1 MEKSRKPK
9 KRLVERRLDYRDP
22 NAVANRRL
30 LAIIILG
37 IVFLAGMI
45 VGVKV
50 DAYAEAATLQ
60 TVRKANWAVEY
71 SKSIGEYP
79 YEW

>member
-30 LAIIILG
+30 LAFIILAT
-37 IVFLAGMI
+37 VFLAGMI

-50 DAYAEAATLQ
+50 DAYAEAVSMQPVNKAEWA
-60 TVRKANWAVEY
+60 VAYSKAN
-71 SKSIGEYP
+71 GDYP
-79 YEW
+79 F

>member
-1 MEKSRKPK
+1 MERSGKPK

-22 NAVANRRL
+22 SAVANRRL

-37 IVFLAGMI
+37 IVFFAGM
-45 VGVKV
+45 VAGVKA
-50 DAYAEAATLQ
+50 DAYAEEMSLQ

-71 SKSIGEYP
+71 SKSVGEYP
-79 YEW
+79 YE